1 MFNSSRTSR
10 RLFLPPDAGHYATNS
25 VVVNFIEIV
34 DFAIR
39 RGDSKLKNHHINH
52 KENAFCLTKTTQ
64 NELFK
69 FCGELFSEV
78 IVSEIKSVTF
88 FFAF

>member
-1 MFNSSRTSR
+1 MQLIQGLVILLKLSI
-10 RLFLPPDAGHYATNS
+10 LF
-25 VVVNFIEIV
+25 
-34 DFAIR
+34 R

-88 FFAF
+88 FFAFG